1 MIRINLLGADSA
13 KKSKGLRAI
22 RLPEFSV
29 GAVQAGIAG
38 MFVVVLLG
46 IGFAWWSQS
55 GTLKR
60 MRTELALVQSERAR
74 VQEVADQVD
83 ALQNRTDLLRQKLEV
98 IVELKANQTGPVMLL
113 DEISRLVTDGL
124 CLAKL
129 DLASGDV
136 TLRGAALSDNPVADF
151 LTNLQASRY
160 FEQVRLRTMGN
171 SGETVSFQITLVFK
185 ANNVSSVQEPTIP
198 AVGGGG

>member
-46 IGFAWWSQS
+46 IGFARWSQS

-83 ALQNRTDLLRQKLEV
+83 ALQDRTDLLRQKLEV

-124 CLAKL
+124 W
-129 DLASGDV
+129 
-136 TLRGAALSDNPVADF
+136 
-151 LTNLQASRY
+151 LTNSIL
-160 FEQVRLRTMGN
+160 
-171 SGETVSFQITLVFK
+171 
-185 ANNVSSVQEPTIP
+185 P
-198 AVGGGG
+198 AVTSRSAERLCRTTLWPTFSPTSRPRGISSKCACARWVTPARQ